1 MSPVYV
7 IMSPYNNKSERKSP
21 IALLFAR
28 GGTDV
33 QHHSLQSS
41 TLNDFLSDLQPEYN
55 RPSRTFALARV
66 RKVRV
71 VRLKAQSERFS
82 FRLKVCVLKKGHS

>member
-1 MSPVYV
+1 MSLVYV

-41 TLNDFLSDLQPEYN
+41 TLNDFLSDLQ
-55 RPSRTFALARV
+55 
-66 RKVRV
+66 
-71 VRLKAQSERFS
+71 SE
-82 FRLKVCVLKKGHS
+82 